1 MTRKNEDGPV
11 PPFPTI
17 SALHAAYAGG
27 LDPREILAETYRR
40 LSALDDPGIFLALL
54 PEAEAVAAAAAL
66 GPFDPAEKP
75 LWGVPFAVKDNL
87 DVAGLPT
94 TAACPDF
101 AFVPSQTAPAIAR
114 LLAAGAILIGKTN
127 LDQFATG
134 LVGLRTPHPAPRNAL
149 NPDLV
154 PGGSSSGSAV
164 AVAHGLVAVALGTDT
179 AGSGRVP
186 AGLNNVVGLKPSLGS
201 VSSRGLLPACRT
213 LDTISVFAGTV
224 ADADRV
230 FRIMAGYDAADPYSR
245 DLPLPA
251 QPSELPPGLR
261 VGVPDA
267 GSRRFGGDPLSEA
280 AFEAGLAD
288 LAALAGPSE
297 TVDLAPMFAVAA
309 LLYDGPWVAERYQ
322 AIRPLIETTPD
333 ALHPT
338 TRAVIGRAA
347 EFTAA
352 DAFAGLYRLAEL
364 RRAAD
369 TLWERIDVLVVPTY
383 PRPVTCAAIEADP
396 IGPNSELGTYT
407 NFVNLLDLCAL
418 AVPGRF
424 RSDGLPSGLT
434 LIAPRGRDGLLAALG
449 ARLHAAAGVP
459 IGAGRAPVPVPE
471 AGPAG
476 AGPDEIELAVIG
488 AHLSGLALNREL
500 TGLGARFLRAAE
512 TQADYRL
519 YALPGGP
526 PRRPGLL
533 RVAAGTGGRIAA
545 EVWALSPSAFGRF
558 VAAIPAPLGI
568 GTLRLADG
576 TAPKGFLVEAE
587 GIGGDSDITGYG
599 GWRGYLA
606 AQDAA

>member
-1 MTRKNEDGPV
+1 M

-17 SALHAAYAGG
+17 SALHAAYATG
-27 LDPREILAETYRR
+27 LHPRAVLAETYRR
-40 LSALDDPGIFLALL
+40 LAAIDDPGIFLTLL
-54 PEAEAVAAAAAL
+54 PETETVAATEAL
-66 GPFDPAEKP
+66 GPFDPVAQP

-101 AFVPSQTAPAIAR
+101 VYLASETAPSVAR

-149 NPDLV
+149 NADIV

-164 AVAHGLVAVALGTDT
+164 AVAHGLVAFALGTDT

-201 VSSRGLLPACRT
+201 VSGRGLLPACRT
-213 LDTISVFAGTV
+213 LDTVSVFAGTV

-245 DLPLPA
+245 DLPIPA
-251 QPSELPPGLR
+251 QPPGLPPGLR

-267 GSRRFGGDPLSEA
+267 ASRRFGSDPLSEA
-280 AFEAGLAD
+280 AFAAGLAD
-288 LAALAGPSE
+288 LATVAGSAQA
-297 TVDLAPMFAVAA
+297 VDLAPLFAAAA

-322 AIRPLIETTPD
+322 AIRPLIETQPE

-347 EFTAA
+347 GFSAA

-369 TLWERIDVLVVPTY
+369 VLWERIDVLVVPTY
-383 PRPVTCAAIEADP
+383 PRPVTCAELEADP

-424 RSDGLPSGLT
+424 RADGLPAGLT

-449 ARLHAAAGVP
+449 ARLHAASGVP
-459 IGAGRAPVPVPE
+459 IGTSVEPVPAPV
-471 AGPAG
+471 AGPAS

-488 AHLSGLALNREL
+488 AHLSGLPLNGEL
-500 TGLGARFLRAAE
+500 TGLGARFLRAGE
-512 TQADYRL
+512 TRPEYRL

-533 RVAAGTGGRIAA
+533 RVAADAGATIAA
-545 EVWALSPSAFGRF
+545 EVWALSPAAFGRF

-568 GTLRLADG
+568 GTLHLADG
-576 TAPKGFLVEAE
+576 TNPKGFLVEAE
-587 GIGGDSDITGYG
+587 GIGSGTDITGYG
-599 GWRGYLA
+599 GWRRYLT
-606 AQDAA
+606 AQSLHVA

>member
-1 MTRKNEDGPV
+1 M

-17 SALHAAYAGG
+17 AALHAAYAEGVT
-27 LDPREILAETYRR
+27 PREMLAETYRR
-40 LSALDDPGIFLALL
+40 LAEIDDPGIFLALV
-54 PEAEAVAAAAAL
+54 PESEAFEAADAL
-66 GPFDPAEKP
+66 GAFDPAEKP

-101 AFVPSQTAPAIAR
+101 SYVPSETAPAVAR
-114 LLAAGAILIGKTN
+114 LLAAGAILVGKTN

-134 LVGLRTPHPAPRNAL
+134 LVGMRTPYPAPRNAL
-149 NPDLV
+149 NPAWV

-164 AVAHGLVAVALGTDT
+164 AVAHGLVAFALGTDT

-186 AGLNNVVGLKPSLGS
+186 AGLNNVVGLKPSLGA

-224 ADADRV
+224 ADADQV

-251 QPSELPPGLR
+251 PPAGLPPGLR
-261 VGVPDA
+261 VGLPDG

-288 LAALAGPSE
+288 LAGLVGSAEA
-297 TVDLAPMFAVAA
+297 VDLAPMFATAA

-322 AIRPLIETTPD
+322 AIRSLIETNPD

-338 TRAVIGRAA
+338 THAVIGRAA
-347 EFTAA
+347 GFNAA

-364 RRAAD
+364 RRAAEA
-369 TLWERIDVLVVPTY
+369 LWSRIDVLVVPTY
-383 PRPVTCAAIEADP
+383 PRPVTRAELDADP
-396 IGPNSELGTYT
+396 IGPNSQLGTYT

-424 RSDGLPSGLT
+424 RSDGTPSGLT

-459 IGAGRAPVPVPE
+459 IGASRASVPAPE
-471 AGPAG
+471 PGPAAAGPG
-476 AGPDEIELAVIG
+476 EIELAVIG
-488 AHLSGLALNREL
+488 AHLSGLALNGEL
-500 TGLGARFLRAAE
+500 TGLGARFLRAG
-512 TQADYRL
+512 TTRADYRL

-533 RVAAGTGGRIAA
+533 RVADGTGAAIAT
-545 EVWALSPSAFGRF
+545 EVWALEPAAFGRF

-568 GTLRLADG
+568 GTLRLTDG
-576 TAPKGFLVEAE
+576 TGPKGFLVEAE
-587 GIGGDSDITGYG
+587 GIGGGTDITEYG
-599 GWRGYLA
+599 GWRRYLA
-606 AQDAA
+606 EGAGA